1 MNQSFIITFMNI
13 LICLSSV
20 NRVHNIRTMNTN
32 EVILTIEQENTN
44 EIPYEMKS
52 EEEEKEI
59 MASQSIIL
67 KTKGSLKSKSYCTLL
82 QYQKALSFF
91 KENTI
96 SVLEERTSATE
107 AIAEIRSDFRVSMRC
122 FLCILCALAMAP
134 AGIYGSYELLVY
146 SSSIRIKGLHT
157 FVAFLS
163 VLSLAVCIAMSVFE
177 IVVICEI
184 VCPYF
189 HYRDLKYSL
198 KKTENKFQE
207 IQRVLDFPSLAKKF
221 HCAEE
226 VHAMNNIMLSELKAC
241 ETLTRMNNNNLKQIA
256 RYCRFYSMQSLKYS
270 DITNL

>member
-1 MNQSFIITFMNI
+1 MKIMNQFMFMNI

-20 NRVHNIRTMNTN
+20 NRIQNIRKMDPNK
-32 EVILTIEQENTN
+32 VIITFEQENTN
-44 EIPYEMKS
+44 DILYEMKS
-52 EEEEKEI
+52 EKEEKEMI
-59 MASQSIIL
+59 TSQSIIL
-67 KTKGSLKSKSYCTLL
+67 KTKGPLESKSYCTLL

-91 KENTI
+91 KEHPF
-96 SVLEERTSATE
+96 SVLEERTLATE
-107 AIAEIRSDFRVSMRC
+107 AMVEIRSDFRVSMRF
-122 FLCILCALAMAP
+122 FLCSLCALAMSP
-134 AGIYGSYELLVY
+134 AGIYGFHELLVY
-146 SSSIRIKGLHT
+146 SPSMRSKGLRIFVCLFSAIG
-157 FVAFLS
+157 FVA
-163 VLSLAVCIAMSVFE
+163 CIAMSAFE
-177 IVVICEI
+177 IVVIYAI

-189 HYRDLKYSL
+189 NYRDLKYSL